1 MAGDPEAV
9 AAGNGQV
16 YVTLRDSWGGV
27 WYRSY
32 DEDAQSWGAWV
43 FTGGVLADHT
53 GAAAGAALHL
63 VGRDASNQLWRY
75 DAGPSQ
81 WTLLGQAGVAAGAL
95 RGVPR

>member
-53 GAAAGAALHL
+53 GAAAGGALHL
-63 VGRDASNQLWRY
+63 VGRDAGNQLWRY
-75 DAGPSQ
+75 DAGPGQ
-81 WTLLGQAGVAAGAL
+81 WTLLGQVGVAAGAL